1 MTTAMCDNQKEWRH
15 WRWSKSEGIEEVHP
29 LSDSSPKSENAF
41 KSGQVTLPF
50 TIQIVSN

>member
-1 MTTAMCDNQKEWRH
+1 MTYCD
-15 WRWSKSEGIEEVHP
+15 KSEGIEEVHP